1 MARDDPDVVSRTY
14 LLHREVAEEI
24 RQISADLQ
32 AYDSS
37 LVNLL
42 LAHALADLRVRQL
55 RLRRRPVKWILEVDE

>member
-14 LLHREVAEEI
+14 LLHREVAQEI

-42 LAHALADLRVRQL
+42 LERGLADLRDKQL
-55 RLRRRPVKWILEVDE
+55 RLRRRPVKWILELEE